1 LPTTDA
7 EKPCPFLIKLLLL
20 TINYVRMNLSITHKQ
35 RWLVLTIV
43 AIGITGAA
51 FGILSTGDGIWI
63 SLIAPLS
70 LIAFALLF
78 KNPANPQQNTASSQP
93 TTTINKL
100 EEMGNLIELRDQGKI
115 SDAEYQ
121 ERRANLVYYN

>member
-1 LPTTDA
+1 
-7 EKPCPFLIKLLLL
+7 
-20 TINYVRMNLSITHKQ
+20 MNLSITHKQ

-43 AIGITGAA
+43 ALGLTGVA
-51 FGILSTGDGIWI
+51 FGILSSGNGIWI

-70 LIAFALLF
+70 LIAFAVFF
-78 KNPANPQQNTASSQP
+78 KNRANNQQQNATTANP

-100 EEMGNLIELRDQGKI
+100 EEMKKLIELKEEGKI

-121 ERRANLVYYN
+121 ERRENLVYYN

>member
-1 LPTTDA
+1 
-7 EKPCPFLIKLLLL
+7 
-20 TINYVRMNLSITHKQ
+20 MNLSIPHKQ

-43 AIGITGAA
+43 ALGLTGVA
-51 FGILSTGDGIWI
+51 FGVLSSGNGIWI

-70 LIAFALLF
+70 LIAFAVFF
-78 KNPANPQQNTASSQP
+78 KNRANQQQNAAVTDP

-100 EEMGNLIELRDQGKI
+100 EEMGKLIELKEEGKI

-121 ERRANLVYYN
+121 ERRANLVYNY

>member
-1 LPTTDA
+1 
-7 EKPCPFLIKLLLL
+7 
-20 TINYVRMNLSITHKQ
+20 MNFSITHKQ

-43 AIGITGAA
+43 VIGITGVV
-51 FGILSTGDGIWI
+51 FGIVSSGNGVWM
-63 SLIAPLS
+63 SLLAPLS

-78 KNPANPQQNTASSQP
+78 KNRGNPQQDT

-100 EEMGNLIELRDQGKI
+100 EEMGKLIELKDQGKI

>member
-1 LPTTDA
+1 
-7 EKPCPFLIKLLLL
+7 
-20 TINYVRMNLSITHKQ
+20 MNLSITHKQ

-43 AIGITGAA
+43 VIGITGAV
-51 FGILSTGDGIWI
+51 FGIVSSGNGIWI

-78 KNPANPQQNTASSQP
+78 KNPANPRQNTAMNRP
-93 TTTINKL
+93 ATTTINKL
-100 EEMGNLIELRDQGKI
+100 EEMGKLIELKDQGKI
-115 SDAEYQ
+115 SDTEYQ

>member
-1 LPTTDA
+1 
-7 EKPCPFLIKLLLL
+7 
-20 TINYVRMNLSITHKQ
+20 MNLSITHKQ

-43 AIGITGAA
+43 ALGLTGLA
-51 FGILSTGDGIWI
+51 FGILSSGNGIWI

-70 LIAFALLF
+70 LIAFAVFF
-78 KNPANPQQNTASSQP
+78 KNRANQQQNATTTNP

-100 EEMGNLIELRDQGKI
+100 EEMGKLIELKDEGKI

>member
-1 LPTTDA
+1 
-7 EKPCPFLIKLLLL
+7 
-20 TINYVRMNLSITHKQ
+20 MNLSITHKQ

-43 AIGITGAA
+43 VIGITGAA
-51 FGILSTGDGIWI
+51 FGIVSSGNGIWI

-78 KNPANPQQNTASSQP
+78 KNPANPQQNATTTSQP
-93 TTTINKL
+93 TIATINKL
-100 EEMGNLIELRDQGKI
+100 EEMGKLIELKNQGKI

-121 ERRANLVYYN
+121 ERRANLVYNH

>member
-1 LPTTDA
+1 
-7 EKPCPFLIKLLLL
+7 
-20 TINYVRMNLSITHKQ
+20 MNLSIMHKQ

-43 AIGITGAA
+43 VIGITGAA
-51 FGILSTGDGIWI
+51 FGIVSSGNGIWM
-63 SLIAPLS
+63 SLVVPLS

-78 KNPANPQQNTASSQP
+78 KNPPTPQQNTTTSQAS

-100 EEMGNLIELRDQGKI
+100 EEMGKLIELKNQGKI

-121 ERRANLVYYN
+121 ERRA

>member
-1 LPTTDA
+1 
-7 EKPCPFLIKLLLL
+7 
-20 TINYVRMNLSITHKQ
+20 MNLSITHKQ

-43 AIGITGAA
+43 VIGITVAA
-51 FGILSTGDGIWI
+51 FGIVSSGNGIWM

-70 LIAFALLF
+70 LIAFALWF
-78 KNPANPQQNTASSQP
+78 KNPQQRSTTTGEP
-93 TTTINKL
+93 TTTTINKL
-100 EEMGNLIELRDQGKI
+100 EEMGKLIELKDQGKI

>member
-1 LPTTDA
+1 
-7 EKPCPFLIKLLLL
+7 
-20 TINYVRMNLSITHKQ
+20 MNFSITHKQ
-35 RWLVLTIV
+35 RWLILSIV

-51 FGILSTGDGIWI
+51 FGIFSSGNGIWI

-78 KNPANPQQNTASSQP
+78 KNPANPQQNTATSQP

-115 SDAEYQ
+115 TDAEYQ

>member
-1 LPTTDA
+1 
-7 EKPCPFLIKLLLL
+7 
-20 TINYVRMNLSITHKQ
+20 MNLSISHKQ

-43 AIGITGAA
+43 ALGLTGVA
-51 FGILSTGDGIWI
+51 FGVLSSGNGIWI

-70 LIAFALLF
+70 LIAFAVFF
-78 KNPANPQQNTASSQP
+78 KNRANQQQNAATTDP

-100 EEMGNLIELRDQGKI
+100 EEMKKLIELKDEGKI

>member
-1 LPTTDA
+1 
-7 EKPCPFLIKLLLL
+7 
-20 TINYVRMNLSITHKQ
+20 MNLSITHKQ

-43 AIGITGAA
+43 ALGLTGAA
-51 FGILSTGDGIWI
+51 FGILSSGNGIWI

-70 LIAFALLF
+70 LIAFAVFF
-78 KNPANPQQNTASSQP
+78 KNRANQQQNVTTTDP

-100 EEMGNLIELRDQGKI
+100 EEMGKLIELKDQGEI

>member
-1 LPTTDA
+1 
-7 EKPCPFLIKLLLL
+7 
-20 TINYVRMNLSITHKQ
+20 MNLSITHKQ
-35 RWLVLTIV
+35 RWLVLSIV
-43 AIGITGAA
+43 AIGLTGAA
-51 FGILSTGDGIWI
+51 FGIVSSGNGIWI

-78 KNPANPQQNTASSQP
+78 KNPDNQQQNTATTSEP

-100 EEMGNLIELRDQGKI
+100 EEMGKLIDLKDQGKI

-121 ERRANLVYYN
+121 EKRANLVYYN

>member
-1 LPTTDA
+1 
-7 EKPCPFLIKLLLL
+7 
-20 TINYVRMNLSITHKQ
+20 MNLSITHKQ
-35 RWLVLTIV
+35 RWLVLTIA

-51 FGILSTGDGIWI
+51 FGILSSGNGIWI

-70 LIAFALLF
+70 LIAFAVLF
-78 KNPANPQQNTASSQP
+78 KNPANPQQKTATTNQA
-93 TTTINKL
+93 TATTINKL